1 MNRCKPNSIAP
12 FLIAASAVFIW
23 AGGLFHSD
31 LQAQTMRREVPA
43 NVKRA
48 DMKITLPPQI
58 TLDGQPD
65 QLSPGARIRNTQ
77 NLMVLSGTLVGQDL
91 PVVYRRDG
99 AGLVHEVWILSAE
112 EARALPGG
120 QRTIFNVIT
129 DSLAGNT
136 PTSASK
142 AAPQPAATPGSNQ

>member
-1 MNRCKPNSIAP
+1 
-12 FLIAASAVFIW
+12 
-23 AGGLFHSD
+23 
-31 LQAQTMRREVPA
+31 MRREVPA